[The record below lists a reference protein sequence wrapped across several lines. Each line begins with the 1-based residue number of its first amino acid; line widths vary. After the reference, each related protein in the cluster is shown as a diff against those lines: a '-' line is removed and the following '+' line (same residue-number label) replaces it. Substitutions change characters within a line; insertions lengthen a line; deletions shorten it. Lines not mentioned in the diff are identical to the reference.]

1 MEKNYKMIIETLD
14 TKYNVIKK
22 EVVENKDTI
31 IESLG
36 CVLKEKQE
44 YSVVFS
50 ESGLYDIVTY
60 NYIKVANKDVT
71 IRRTFELDLL

>member
-14 TKYNVIKK
+14 TKYNVMKK
-22 EVVENKDTI
+22 EVVDNKDTI
-31 IESLG
+31 IEALG
-36 CVLKEKQE
+36 CVLKEGQE

-50 ESGLYDIVTY
+50 KSGLYDIVTY
-60 NYIKVANKDVT
+60 NYIKVANKNIT